1 MKIPHIQG
9 AANKTK
15 LEWTEPNEEPAMH
28 AMRLRCTP
36 HTKEFEREEGA
47 KLFELFGYRGSYNAF
62 LKSRNYPA
70 STINS
75 PMPTRQQ
82 ETLEEEGL
90 FSNSQSETVATGD
103 GMSTANPTDANA
115 GTPVA
120 LGPPQIARYDDHSTK
135 GTLPACAG
143 DLSHARCMH
152 YPDAIHTAENNNS
165 DNEMH
170 VQSPNA
176 ATKRRQQSQDESSE
190 SEDSVILLEEDGQW
204 RQRTMLFFVQPIIA
218 MEDIKRFISA
228 HVDPTN
234 WLHRG
239 LEMCS
244 YKENDGYLHERV
256 IRLTNTHDVIKELE
270 IQFTD
275 ITTVM
280 THNFTATSVNPD
292 DPGIIPQAADEK
304 AEERAKDM
312 MIMQL
317 KGSCPKN
324 DQAIEFLART
334 ISTSS
339 TVHGITETFMN
350 FLFSS
355 NPQQPLAPNASA

>member
-1 MKIPHIQG
+1 
-9 AANKTK
+9 
-15 LEWTEPNEEPAMH
+15 
-28 AMRLRCTP
+28 
-36 HTKEFEREEGA
+36 
-47 KLFELFGYRGSYNAF
+47 
-62 LKSRNYPA
+62 
-70 STINS
+70 
-75 PMPTRQQ
+75 
-82 ETLEEEGL
+82 
-90 FSNSQSETVATGD
+90 
-103 GMSTANPTDANA
+103 
-115 GTPVA
+115 
-120 LGPPQIARYDDHSTK
+120 
-135 GTLPACAG
+135 
-143 DLSHARCMH
+143 MH

-339 TVHGITETFMN
+339 TVHGITDTFMN

-355 NPQQPLAPNASA
+355 NPQRPLAPNASA

>member
-1 MKIPHIQG
+1 MGLGFPTTPRYRGISKT
-9 AANKTK
+9 AARQEEFQKALQSVP
-15 LEWTEPNEEPAMH
+15 LETLRQFRDGKELEQVVTQLQRNGITTVHRDNEEFTNKIFRRIADCINKITDLPGRDEILARVNIMH
-28 AMRLRCTP
+28 PSKGPPR
-36 HTKEFEREEGA
+36 
-47 KLFELFGYRGSYNAF
+47 
-62 LKSRNYPA
+62 
-70 STINS
+70 
-75 PMPTRQQ
+75 
-82 ETLEEEGL
+82 
-90 FSNSQSETVATGD
+90 
-103 GMSTANPTDANA
+103 TDPNA
-115 GTPVA
+115 GMPVA
-120 LGPPQIARYDDHSTK
+120 LGSPQIARYEDLSIK

-143 DLSHARCMH
+143 DLTNARCMQ
-152 YPDAIHTAENNNS
+152 YPDADLAAESNNS
-165 DNEMH
+165 DNEMFA
-170 VQSPNA
+170 QAPNA

-190 SEDSVILLEEDGQW
+190 SGKESINLLTEEGQEW
-204 RQRTMLFFVQPIIA
+204 RERTMIFFVPPIIA
-218 MEDIKRFISA
+218 MEDIKRFISV
-228 HVDPTN
+228 HVDPTS
-234 WLHRG
+234 WMHRG
-239 LEMCS
+239 LEMYS
-244 YKENDGYLHERV
+244 YKENNGYLHERV
-256 IRLTNTHDVIKELE
+256 IRLTNTNDVIRELE

-304 AEERAKDM
+304 AEERAKNM

-355 NPQQPLAPNASA
+355 NPQRPLAPNASA